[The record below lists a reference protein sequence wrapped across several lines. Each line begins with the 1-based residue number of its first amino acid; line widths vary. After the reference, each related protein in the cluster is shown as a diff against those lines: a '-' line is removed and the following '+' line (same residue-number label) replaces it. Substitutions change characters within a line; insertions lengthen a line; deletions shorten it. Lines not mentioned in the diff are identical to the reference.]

1 MVTLPNNFMGSVD
14 AEWTVTQDGQ
24 AVAQA
29 HLDGATL
36 VLDVADGTRQHVEP
50 ESDGTYLV
58 TLAGQTYRWSFD
70 GGGEVIV
77 TMQQG
82 DDPDSAVAVVTQGSA
97 APVITPLNDASPSP
111 SVTCVTTTPEPSAS
125 ATPSAVPTPAATSNP
140 VSDGSPFQCGFP
152 INGDFIADGL
162 TIGDSKWGPSAE
174 INAWLADKYGDMD
187 PLPQAA
193 GSDDVVTMTVSSS
206 HLEELG
212 DSSSGWSQRDPVTS
226 AELDAPQADLPLEEF
241 GLTFAAV
248 VDGKIVGTVGEGPWT
263 ANPFVWTD
271 SDAAYSMDLTYLNPE
286 NAMTYCDGYGPNDD
300 ADLYLI
306 AGTVTIN
313 AGGSTTTPIYS
324 WKQVTPAP

>member
-1 MVTLPNNFMGSVD
+1 MRLSAGERAKRDEVIAKAH
-14 AEWTVTQDGQ
+14 AEHGR
-24 AVAQA
+24 
-29 HLDGATL
+29 
-36 VLDVADGTRQHVEP
+36 DGTR
-50 ESDGTYLV
+50 
-58 TLAGQTYRWSFD
+58 
-70 GGGEVIV
+70 
-77 TMQQG
+77 
-82 DDPDSAVAVVTQGSA
+82 AVALAVVDEFTDMEGFGQA
-97 APVITPLNDASPSP
+97 W
-111 SVTCVTTTPEPSAS
+111 VTDYLHHL
-125 ATPSAVPTPAATSNP
+125 AVAGAMAVCRQHRRRFTIPA
-140 VSDGSPFQCGFP
+140 
-152 INGDFIADGL
+152 L
-162 TIGDSKWGPSAE
+162 TKRGKRV
-174 INAWLADKYGDMD
+174 N
-187 PLPQAA
+187 LPAFTGA
-193 GSDDVVTMTVSSS
+193 KAVES
-206 HLEELG
+206 L
-212 DSSSGWSQRDPVTS
+212 TS